1 MLLLRHPP
9 PRRAAACFFFQ
20 EFPIALTLIRWHRQ
34 AGLVPLLDLLGE
46 EPHHLTVVDEQ
57 LQDVCVQLQL
67 GRVDIDL
74 NFLAFQLSLLTGK
87 EIGAENKGLVR
98 TQTEIRRQVISGSRK
113 TFGV

>member
-1 MLLLRHPP
+1 MLLLRRPP

-20 EFPIALTLIRWHRQ
+20 EFSIALTLIGLHRQ
-34 AGLVPLLDLLGE
+34 AGLVPFLDLLGE

-57 LQDVCVQLQL
+57 LQDVCVLFQL

-74 NFLAFQLSLLTGK
+74 NFLAFQLSLLAGK

-98 TQTEIRRQVISGSRK
+98 TQIEILGDK
-113 TFGV
+113 

>member
-20 EFPIALTLIRWHRQ
+20 EFSVALTLIGWHRQ
-34 AGLVPLLDLLGE
+34 AGLVPFLDLLGE

-57 LQDVCVQLQL
+57 LQDVCVLLQL

-74 NFLAFQLSLLTGK
+74 NFLALELSLLAGK
-87 EIGAENKGLVR
+87 EIGAENKDLVR
-98 TQTEIRRQVISGSRK
+98 TQIERLGNR
-113 TFGV
+113 